1 MKIKLALLILSA
13 VLLSCG
19 KDHNNSNIVVTG
31 ILTDCPANTTCT
43 YNYSDNADYTT
54 SPLQTAHGN
63 YRVFVYKSVN
73 ANSCDEIALLYFKT
87 SLSNNNFDI
96 NASEIASGQT
106 VTYGSSCT
114 CCEMI
119 AVKPIGGEIKGK
131 RTDASHW
138 LINAT
143 IILGGSDNK
152 PVFTLTVNQYFT
164 VKSL

>member
-1 MKIKLALLILSA
+1 
-13 VLLSCG
+13 
-19 KDHNNSNIVVTG
+19 
-31 ILTDCPANTTCT
+31 
-43 YNYSDNADYTT
+43 
-54 SPLQTAHGN
+54 HGN

-87 SLSNNNFDI
+87 SISNDNFDI
-96 NASEIASGQT
+96 NASEIANGQA

-131 RTDASHW
+131 RTDANHW

-143 IILGGSDNK
+143 IILGGSENK